1 MPFAN
6 WRQYRT
12 QMLLTISGLI
22 LTAVGYLSYPT
33 AQELWGIPQDVRDF
47 SVYIETHEQEVAII
61 VANLNKEAEK
71 QDKNIEQLLKYHE
84 RDYLLIGTGSVGN
97 FGGDEAYV
105 RINRRSDARI
115 YKEGDRIK
123 ITCDV
128 EGKPDAILE
137 VRGTFS
143 NSNQDLLISFS
154 SEAAEDLGI
163 NGRVEVELEPVNG
176 EDE

>member
-22 LTAVGYLSYPT
+22 LSAAGYLTYPV
-33 AQELWGIPQDVRDF
+33 AQEFWRLPQEVRSF
-47 SVYIETHEQEVAII
+47 NAYIETHEEEVRVI
-61 VANLNKEAEK
+61 VANLNEEAENQNEK
-71 QDKNIEQLLKYHE
+71 IEQLLKYHE
-84 RDYLLIGTGSVGN
+84 RDYLLIGTGSVGT
-97 FGGDEAYV
+97 FGGDESYI

-115 YKEGDRIK
+115 YKEGDKIK
-123 ITCDV
+123 VTCDV

-154 SEAAEDLGI
+154 SSAADDLGI
-163 NGRVEVELEPVNG
+163 TGRVEVELEPIN
-176 EDE
+176 DK

>member
-12 QMLLTISGLI
+12 QMLLTLSGLI
-22 LTAVGYLSYPT
+22 LSAVGYLSYPI
-33 AQELWGIPQDVRDF
+33 AQEIWAIPQEVRNF
-47 SVYIETHEQEVAII
+47 NLYIEMHSEEVRVI
-61 VANLNKEAEK
+61 VANAEEERVIQNKK
-71 QDKNIEQLLKYHE
+71 IEQLLKYHE

-154 SEAAEDLGI
+154 HEAASDLGI
-163 NGRVEVELEPVNG
+163 SGRVEVELEPVNG
-176 EDE
+176 E